1 MAHGPASRR
10 PCGRSWS
17 HCDPHVF
24 AGRPRASGGVPHG
37 PGPYT
42 TNKQS
47 HRPMLEPPPASAAL
61 SQPDEGGGP
70 FSSRDHWRPASCL
83 GSTRLG
89 LGRVARRATHRRGRW
104 SMPAALAVL
113 LVHSGPTCEA
123 AVVISSTSLD
133 FRPAQVREEAHHA
146 RFR

>member
-1 MAHGPASRR
+1 MPASRR

-24 AGRPRASGGVPHG
+24 AGRHRASGGVPHG
-37 PGPYT
+37 PGPNT
-42 TNKQS
+42 TSKRS
-47 HRPMLEPPPASAAL
+47 LLPFLLPPPSSAAL

-70 FSSRDHWRPASCL
+70 FSSGDHWHPTSCL

-89 LGRVARRATHRRGRW
+89 LGRAARRATHRRWRW
-104 SMPAALAVL
+104 SFPSALAQIAVL

-133 FRPAQVREEAHHA
+133 FRPAQVRKEGHHA